1 MNKQD
6 VVTRLISVGYDAY
19 LENGV
24 VMVQMPITTSR
35 IRRMENLLRSIGYRA
50 SWGAVNVEGKDGK
63 KDTEPG

>member
-24 VMVQMPITTSR
+24 VMVNMPITTK
-35 IRRMENLLRSIGYRA
+35 NLNTVGKILKSIGYKS
-50 SWGAVNVEGKDGK
+50 SWGARNVSE
-63 KDTEPG
+63 